1 MQGSVRERKDC
12 RLCGVAVRK
21 VFSLK
26 PTPIANDYP
35 KSPRVTKSYPMH
47 LMECEK
53 CGHVQ
58 QRYVLTGLFKD
69 YKYQTPQTVAAYLAP
84 VARRI
89 AKDHPGARV
98 LEVGSNN
105 GVFLDCLAAEGL
117 EAWGVDP
124 ANSHPRGVKAY
135 FGEEF
140 AKTLKRKFDVIV
152 ANNVFAHIDD
162 LDDVFRG
169 VNILLETDGELI
181 FEVQYLVDLL
191 KSGAFDM
198 IYHEH
203 LDYHHLDPLI
213 SFLIKHKLVM
223 TEWEHIKTHGGSIR
237 VHAKKMGKWCEVPK
251 ENLDWIGFKKKIREC
266 RDRLHKEIDSAGGK
280 VKAFGAPAKATTLV
294 SEFGLDGKVE
304 FTVDD
309 TPQKQGRY
317 IPGTSIK
324 IKPVSELGDGP
335 VLLFAWNYAGEIAKR
350 IPNRLILPFEARD
363 NRS

>member
-1 MQGSVRERKDC
+1 MVPIDRKTC
-12 RLCGVAVRK
+12 RLCGDGLHN
-21 VFSLK
+21 VFSLR
-26 PTPIANDYP
+26 PSPIANEYTDKP
-35 KSPRVTKSYPMH
+35 EHSESYPVE
-47 LMECEK
+47 LMACNS

-58 QRYVLTGLFKD
+58 QRYVLSGLFRD
-69 YKYQTPQTVAAYLAP
+69 YKYQTPQTVATYLEP
-84 VARRI
+84 VAKRI
-89 AKDHPGARV
+89 AQDHPGARV
-98 LEVGSNN
+98 LEIGSNN
-105 GVFLDCLAAEGL
+105 GVFLDCLIAEGL
-117 EAWGVDP
+117 DAWGVDP

-140 AKTLKRKFDVIV
+140 AKTLKRKFNVIV

-169 VNILLETDGELI
+169 ISILLDTDGELI

-191 KSGAFDM
+191 RSGAFDM

-213 SFLIKHKLVM
+213 PFLIKHGMVM

-237 VHAKKMGKWCEVPK
+237 VHAKKTGAWCKIPQER
-251 ENLDWIGFKKKIREC
+251 LDWAEFERIIQSTRE
-266 RDRLHKEIDSAGGK
+266 RLHREIDAAGGK
-280 VKAFGAPAKATTLV
+280 VKAFGAPAKATTLIH
-294 SEFGLDGKVE
+294 ELGLEGKID

-317 IPGTSIK
+317 IPGTGIK

-335 VLLFAWNYAGEIAKR
+335 VLLFAWNYKKEISKK
-350 IPNRLILPFEARD
+350 IPNRLIVPFEDCNSRQ
-363 NRS
+363 

>member
-1 MQGSVRERKDC
+1 MHDPLIERKDC
-12 RLCGVAVRK
+12 RLCGGKVHK

-26 PTPIANDYP
+26 PTPVANDYQDKP
-35 KSPRVTKSYPMH
+35 GEAESYPME
-47 LMECEK
+47 LMACDE

-58 QRYVLTGLFKD
+58 QRYVIQGLFRD
-69 YKYQTPQTVAAYLAP
+69 YKYQTPQTVAHYLAP
-84 VARRI
+84 VARKI
-89 AKDHPGARV
+89 AQANPGARV
-98 LEVGSNN
+98 LEIGSNN
-105 GVFLDCLAAEGL
+105 GVFLDCLIAEGL
-117 EAWGVDP
+117 DAWGVDP
-124 ANSHPRGVKAY
+124 ANSHPRGVNAY
-135 FGEEF
+135 FGAEF

-152 ANNVFAHIDD
+152 ANNVLAHIDD

-169 VNILLETDGELI
+169 VNLLLETDGELI

-191 KSGAFDM
+191 KHGEFDM

-213 SFLIKHKLVM
+213 PFLIKHGMVM
-223 TEWEHIKTHGGSIR
+223 TGWEHIKTHGGSIR
-237 VHAKKMGKWCEVPK
+237 VHAKKMGSWCEIPK
-251 ENLDWIGFKKKIREC
+251 ERLDWAEFGRLIQSARE
-266 RDRLHKEIDSAGGK
+266 RLHREIDSVGGK

-294 SEFGLDGKVE
+294 SEFGLEGKIE

-317 IPGTSIK
+317 IPGTDIE

-335 VLLFAWNYAGEIAKR
+335 VLLFAWNYASEVARK

-363 NRS
+363 NRA